1 MPPGRVAEW
10 RRGGLHIRKPWFK
23 SRPGLQ
29 QSTPEALGGTP
40 AFRPSSFNGIAM
52 LLIDDVLAGPVAPLG
67 PQGKPSGIDKTPVSG
82 KIHVGIEGLANDEQ
96 GDRKHH
102 GGPEKALHHY
112 AFEHYAI
119 WRREIGPKRVLAAP
133 GAFGE
138 NLTTTGL
145 TEDMVA
151 VGDTFR
157 LGKIVIQVSQGR
169 QPCWKLNARFEVPDM
184 AVRVQRT
191 GLTGWYYRVIETG
204 HIEKGDELRLIDR
217 LSPDWTLRRIWRTLY
232 VDTMNIDELAAMSE
246 LAHLPEG
253 WRGYAKRRLATR
265 QVEDWSRRL
274 TGAS

>member
-1 MPPGRVAEW
+1 
-10 RRGGLHIRKPWFK
+10 
-23 SRPGLQ
+23 
-29 QSTPEALGGTP
+29 
-40 AFRPSSFNGIAM
+40 
-52 LLIDDVLAGPVAPLG
+52 
-67 PQGKPSGIDKTPVSG
+67 
-82 KIHVGIEGLANDEQ
+82 
-96 GDRKHH
+96 
-102 GGPEKALHHY
+102 
-112 AFEHYAI
+112 
-119 WRREIGPKRVLAAP
+119 
-133 GAFGE
+133 
-138 NLTTTGL
+138 
-145 TEDMVA
+145 
-151 VGDTFR
+151 
-157 LGKIVIQVSQGR
+157 
-169 QPCWKLNARFEVPDM
+169 M